1 MKKIFLTALTAM
13 ALCSYSYAQDDEDE
27 YEEDEA
33 PAASQSSSNS
43 ESSAPATQAA
53 PAQAGAGTFAL
64 GLDLIDALDN
74 EHVQK
79 FYVTYRLAPN
89 MEISGILGLYHHGET
104 TQDVKAEENR
114 PAREIDT
121 GDDYT
126 QIQIGVGFDYYLLQ
140 IVLPVSVGGEL
151 LFSHWGEDDN
161 QITLNGLAGI
171 HANLVGGLYL
181 TGKVGLGIDYI
192 TRDSRRGNVTYM
204 NDAGISITEV
214 RTYDESRLDIGF
226 KTSVVL
232 SWFFM

>member
-64 GLDLIDALDN
+64 GLDLIDALDH
-74 EHVQK
+74 EGVQK

-104 TQDVKAEENR
+104 SRDYENPKAEEDR
-114 PAREIDT
+114 

-126 QIQIGVGFDYYLLQ
+126 QIQIGVGFDYYILQ
-140 IVLPVSVGGEL
+140 VVLPVSVGGEF
-151 LFSHWGEDDN
+151 LFSHWGENNN
-161 QITLNGLAGI
+161 QVTLNGFASI
-171 HANLVGGLYL
+171 HANLIGGLYL
-181 TGKVGLGIDYI
+181 TGKVGLGFDYFP
-192 TRDSRRGNVTYM
+192 TEGYENELWPAGAYMAQPKGNY
-204 NDAGISITEV
+204 DA
-214 RTYDESRLDIGF
+214 SRLDIGF
-226 KTSVVL
+226 KTALVL